1 MGGVTKESIKALK
14 PGRFVLIEGE
24 PCRVLS
30 VTTSVAGKH
39 GSAKARLEAVGI
51 FDGKRRSVVKPAD
64 EEIEVPVIEKKSAQ
78 VIAVLGDHVQL
89 MDLETY
95 ETFEVPM
102 PEDESL
108 KEKIKEGSEVIYW
121 DIVGRKM
128 IVQSKGE
135 Q

>member
-14 PGRFVLIEGE
+14 PGRFVLIDGE
-24 PCRVLS
+24 PCRVLN

-39 GSAKARLEAVGI
+39 GSAKARLEAMGI
-51 FDGKRRSVVKPAD
+51 FDGKRRSIVKPAD
-64 EEIEVPVIEKKSAQ
+64 EEIEVPIIEKRGAQ
-78 VIAVLGDHVQL
+78 VIAILGDHVQL

-108 KEKIKEGSEVIYW
+108 KERIKEGAEVIYW

-128 IVQSKGE
+128 IVQTKGE
-135 Q
+135 